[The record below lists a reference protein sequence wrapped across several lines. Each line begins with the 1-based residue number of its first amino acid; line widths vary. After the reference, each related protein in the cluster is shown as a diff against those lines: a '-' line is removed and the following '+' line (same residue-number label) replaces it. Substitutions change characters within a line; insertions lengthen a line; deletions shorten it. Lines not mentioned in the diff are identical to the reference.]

1 MEWSVI
7 QKEKNIDG
15 ELIYRLLAWSQ
26 FDNGDLVSKFGPVL
40 KNFKGQ
46 GRIQALSHYFD
57 TDYISR
63 IDIKVKPSCWDIN
76 DIRKLYYLFNSL
88 SFLTCSINSSSSIFF
103 MFLYSSSPFLSTL
116 IDKSYNK

>member
-1 MEWSVI
+1 MNKYEQGTIFHFTCKNETFINTIANTMEWSVI

-76 DIRKLYYLFNSL
+76 DIRKLYIIYLIHCLF
-88 SFLTCSINSSSSIFF
+88 
-103 MFLYSSSPFLSTL
+103 
-116 IDKSYNK
+116 